1 MVKYAVGNYNP
12 ADPEVVDLKSFMY
25 FNSLFQ
31 AEMYYI
37 DNYIMR
43 FDNSKIC
50 KAIFTICNNRIVNAD
65 YYNFK
70 RTSLDINI
78 YK

>member
-12 ADPEVVDLKSFMY
+12 ANPEVVDLKSLMY

-37 DNYIMR
+37 DNYILLNLYEY
-43 FDNSKIC
+43 NS
-50 KAIFTICNNRIVNAD
+50 FHQNSNQ
-65 YYNFK
+65 
-70 RTSLDINI
+70 
-78 YK
+78 